1 MNTPET
7 RSARKRRAILSAATA
22 VFLREGFAGTT
33 MDQVAALAEV
43 SKLTIYRHFSDK
55 SALFT
60 AVVVSTVDQASDVVQ
75 QEILALGRT
84 GDLAADLRALARH
97 QLDLV
102 MQPHLLRLRR
112 LVIAELA
119 RFPEL
124 GRIFYARG
132 PERTIVT
139 LASIFDNLAGDG
151 VLHTEDPHL
160 AATQFNWLLMAEPLN
175 RAMLIGIDETPATAE
190 LDRYADDAVRTFLAA
205 YRP

>member
-7 RSARKRRAILSAATA
+7 RSARKRRAILSAARV
-22 VFLREGFAGTT
+22 VFLREGFAGAT

-60 AVVVSTVDQASDVVQ
+60 AVVMSTVDQASDVVQ
-75 QEILALGRT
+75 REILALGRT
-84 GDLAADLRALARH
+84 GELAADLRTLARH
-97 QLDLV
+97 QLSLV
-102 MQPHLLRLRR
+102 MRPHLLRLRR
-112 LVIAELA
+112 LVIAESA
-119 RFPEL
+119 RFPDL
-124 GRIFYARG
+124 GRIFYDRG
-132 PERTIVT
+132 PGRTIGT
-139 LASIFDNLAGDG
+139 LATIFDDLVGDG
-151 VLHTEDPHL
+151 VLRAEDPHL
-160 AATQFNWLLMAEPLN
+160 AATQFNWLVMAEPLN

>member
-1 MNTPET
+1 
-7 RSARKRRAILSAATA
+7 
-22 VFLREGFAGTT
+22 
-33 MDQVAALAEV
+33 
-43 SKLTIYRHFSDK
+43 
-55 SALFT
+55 
-60 AVVVSTVDQASDVVQ
+60 
-75 QEILALGRT
+75 
-84 GDLAADLRALARH
+84 
-97 QLDLV
+97 

-139 LASIFDNLAGDG
+139 LASIFDNLAGVG
-151 VLHTEDPHL
+151 VLRTEDPHL

>member
-60 AVVVSTVDQASDVVQ
+60 AVVVSTVDEASDVVQ

-84 GDLAADLRALARH
+84 GDLAADLRALARR
-97 QLDLV
+97 QLDRV

-151 VLHTEDPHL
+151 VLRTEDPHL
-160 AATQFNWLLMAEPLN
+160 AATQFNWLVMAEPLN